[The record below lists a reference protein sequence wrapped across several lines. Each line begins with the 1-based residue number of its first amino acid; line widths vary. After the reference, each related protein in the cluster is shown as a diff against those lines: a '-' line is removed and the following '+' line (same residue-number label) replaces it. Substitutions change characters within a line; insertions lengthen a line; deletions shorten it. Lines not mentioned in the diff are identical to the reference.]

1 VPAFSTLLSWLIA
14 LNDTSNDAGVRP
26 VPAELG
32 ADDVPAEA
40 GAAEVAGGA
49 VGAVVA
55 GAVVA
60 ADEQPAKMA
69 ATPTSASA
77 VFLVSK
83 MRLLLFEITMA
94 AGVERRR

>member
-1 VPAFSTLLSWLIA
+1 V
-14 LNDTSNDAGVRP
+14 TSNDAGVRLP
-26 VPAELG
+26 PAAALEPADDEAGVG
-32 ADDVPAEA
+32 ADEA
-40 GAAEVAGGA
+40 AGGA

-60 ADEQPAKMA
+60 VDEQPARMA

-83 MRLLLFEITMA
+83 MGLLLFGTTMA
-94 AGVERRR
+94 AKRRRRR

>member
-1 VPAFSTLLSWLIA
+1 MA
-14 LNDTSNDAGVRP
+14 LNDASNDAGVRP

-32 ADDVPAEA
+32 AVDPDAVLG

-49 VGAVVA
+49 VGAVDA

-60 ADEQPAKMA
+60 VDEQPARMA

-83 MRLLLFEITMA
+83 MGLLLFGITMA